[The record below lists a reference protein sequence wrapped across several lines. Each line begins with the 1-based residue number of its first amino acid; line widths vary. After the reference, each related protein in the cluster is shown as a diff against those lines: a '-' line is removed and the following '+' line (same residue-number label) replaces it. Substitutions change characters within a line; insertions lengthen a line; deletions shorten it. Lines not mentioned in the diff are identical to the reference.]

1 VYWPVP
7 LRENRNIDDK
17 HPPSRPGSA
26 LCLLPRGWL
35 AMKVDRAMLSA
46 RGNSQSLDP
55 QGVPSPAS
63 SVTSMERRSP
73 ARKGSRGNRYR
84 MSPAVVGNIVQS
96 CDLLLLLFSGLSA
109 KAMLLLLGL
118 RFSGSLFSSS
128 LFFATLTAS
137 FVSAAFLSR
146 ADTYLLSSLC
156 SLAKQL
162 KLLPMPL
169 LAGAGSMIA
178 CLFFLRDDGSVFRAW
193 PFLWLLSSAVLLA
206 ASRWYLS
213 TLLNRWSRAG
223 RLARRVAVIGAGEFS
238 REFIERLRSE
248 PNLYTVVGLY
258 DDRLSRIPAVQD
270 GVKIRG
276 SVRDLLERSREE
288 QIDQIVIA
296 LPLSAASRISMIL
309 EQVGSAVADLCLT
322 TDFVGFRYRSSQIS
336 SVGSNPV
343 VLIEERPLKDWRAA
357 KKRAFDIIVGS
368 LVLVILSPLL
378 AIIALAIR
386 LDSPGPVL
394 FRQPRL
400 GFNNRLFTCYKFRSM
415 HHGMTDLLGD
425 RQATRGDSRV
435 TRLGK
440 WLRALSLDELPQL
453 LNVLKGNMSLVG
465 PRPHPPNTKADDKL
479 FSDVVA
485 KYAFRHRVKPG
496 ITGWAQVNGWRG
508 ETRTVEQIE
517 NRVACDLAYIEN
529 WSIWFDLR
537 IMMLT
542 ITREIFSRHAF

>member
-1 VYWPVP
+1 
-7 LRENRNIDDK
+7 
-17 HPPSRPGSA
+17 
-26 LCLLPRGWL
+26 
-35 AMKVDRAMLSA
+35 MKVDRAMPSA
-46 RGNSQSLDP
+46 PGKP
-55 QGVPSPAS
+55 QPVEPPASPSPAK

-73 ARKGSRGNRYR
+73 ARKASRGNKYR
-84 MSPAVVGNIVQS
+84 MSPAVIVNIVQV
-96 CDLLLLLFSGLSA
+96 CDLALLLISGLLA
-109 KAMLLLLGL
+109 KAMLPLLGL
-118 RFSGSLFSSS
+118 HPAGSLFV
-128 LFFATLTAS
+128 ATATAS

-146 ADTYLLSSLC
+146 GDTYLLSSLC
-156 SLAKQL
+156 SQSKQL
-162 KLLPMPL
+162 KLFVMPL
-169 LAGAGSMIA
+169 LAGAASMIA
-178 CLFFLRDDGSVFRAW
+178 CLFFLRNDGPVFRAW
-193 PFLWLLSSAVLLA
+193 PLLWLFSSAILLT

-213 TLLNRWSRAG
+213 NLLNGWSRAG
-223 RLARRVAVIGAGEFS
+223 RLARRVAVIGAGDFS

-248 PNLYTVVGLY
+248 PSLYTVVGLY
-258 DDRLSRIPAVQD
+258 DDRLSRIPAVQN
-270 GVKIRG
+270 GVRVRG
-276 SVRDLLERSREE
+276 SVKDLLERSREE

-296 LPLSAASRISMIL
+296 LPLSAVSRISMIL

-357 KKRAFDIIVGS
+357 KKAVFDIVVGS
-368 LVLVILSPLL
+368 LVLLVLSPLL
-378 AIIALAIR
+378 ALIVLAIR

-400 GFNNRLFTCYKFRSM
+400 GFNNRLFTCYKFRTM

-425 RQATRGDSRV
+425 RQATRGDPRV

-453 LNVLKGNMSLVG
+453 LNVLKGDMSLVG

-508 ETRTVEQIE
+508 ETKTVEQIE
-517 NRVACDLAYIEN
+517 NRVACDLAYIQN

-537 IMMLT
+537 IMVLT
-542 ITREIFSRHAF
+542 ITREILSRHAF

>member
-1 VYWPVP
+1 MLPAQGKPKSTDPAP
-7 LRENRNIDDK
+7 L
-17 HPPSRPGSA
+17 
-26 LCLLPRGWL
+26 
-35 AMKVDRAMLSA
+35 
-46 RGNSQSLDP
+46 
-55 QGVPSPAS
+55 PSPAP

-73 ARKGSRGNRYR
+73 ARRASRGDKYR
-84 MSPAVVGNIVQS
+84 MSPAVIVNLVQV
-96 CDLLLLLFSGLSA
+96 CDLLLLLFSGLPA
-109 KAMLLLLGL
+109 RAMFMSLGFYAGGSLLL
-118 RFSGSLFSSS
+118 
-128 LFFATLTAS
+128 ATVAAS

-146 ADTYLLSSLC
+146 ADAYRLSSLC
-156 SLAKQL
+156 SLGKEL
-162 KLLPMPL
+162 KLLPLPL

-178 CLFFLRDDGSVFRAW
+178 CLFFLRDDSPAFRAW
-193 PFLWLLSSAVLLA
+193 PFLWLFSTAILLI

-213 TLLNRWSRAG
+213 RLLNRWSSAG

-238 REFIERLRSE
+238 QKFIERLRSE
-248 PNLYTVVGLY
+248 PSLYTVVGLY

-270 GVKIRG
+270 GVKVRG

-288 QIDQIVIA
+288 QVDQIVIA
-296 LPLSAASRISMIL
+296 LPLSAVSRIATIL

-322 TDFVGFRYRSSQIS
+322 TDFVGFRYQSSQIS

-343 VLIEERPLKDWRAA
+343 VLIEERPLKEWRAA
-357 KKRAFDIIVGS
+357 KKAAFDIVIGS
-368 LVLVILSPLL
+368 LALLILSPLL
-378 AIIALAIR
+378 ALIALAIR

-400 GFNNRLFTCYKFRSM
+400 GFNNRLFTCYKFRTM

-425 RQATRGDSRV
+425 RQATRGDPRV

-537 IMMLT
+537 IMVLT
-542 ITREIFSRHAF
+542 ITREILSRHAF

>member
-1 VYWPVP
+1 MLPAQGKPKSMESAP
-7 LRENRNIDDK
+7 L
-17 HPPSRPGSA
+17 A
-26 LCLLPRGWL
+26 
-35 AMKVDRAMLSA
+35 
-46 RGNSQSLDP
+46 
-55 QGVPSPAS
+55 SPTP

-73 ARKGSRGNRYR
+73 ARRASRGDKYR
-84 MSPAVVGNIVQS
+84 MSPAVIVNIVQV
-96 CDLLLLLFSGLSA
+96 CDLLLLLLSGLPA
-109 KAMLLLLGL
+109 RAMLMSLGFYAGGSLLL
-118 RFSGSLFSSS
+118 
-128 LFFATLTAS
+128 ATVTAS

-146 ADTYLLSSLC
+146 ADAYRLSSLC
-156 SLAKQL
+156 SLGKEL
-162 KLLPMPL
+162 KLLPLPL

-178 CLFFLRDDGSVFRAW
+178 CLFFLRDDSPVFRSW
-193 PFLWLLSSAVLLA
+193 PFLWLFSTTILLI

-213 TLLNRWSRAG
+213 RLLNRWSSAG

-238 REFIERLRSE
+238 QKFIERLRSE
-248 PNLYTVVGLY
+248 PSLYTVVGLY

-270 GVKIRG
+270 GVKVRG

-288 QIDQIVIA
+288 QVDQIVIA
-296 LPLSAASRISMIL
+296 LPLSAMSRISTIL

-322 TDFVGFRYRSSQIS
+322 TDFVGFRYQSSQIS

-343 VLIEERPLKDWRAA
+343 VLIEERPLKEWRAA
-357 KKRAFDIIVGS
+357 KKTAFDIVIGS
-368 LVLVILSPLL
+368 LVLLILSPLL
-378 AIIALAIR
+378 ALIALAIR

-400 GFNNRLFTCYKFRSM
+400 GFNNRLFTCYKFRTM

-425 RQATRGDSRV
+425 RQATRGDPRV

-537 IMMLT
+537 IMVLT
-542 ITREIFSRHAF
+542 ITREILSRHAF

>member
-1 VYWPVP
+1 
-7 LRENRNIDDK
+7 
-17 HPPSRPGSA
+17 
-26 LCLLPRGWL
+26 
-35 AMKVDRAMLSA
+35 
-46 RGNSQSLDP
+46 
-55 QGVPSPAS
+55 
-63 SVTSMERRSP
+63 MERRS
-73 ARKGSRGNRYR
+73 AVRSGSRGDKHRI
-84 MSPAVVGNIVQS
+84 SPAVIVNIVQV
-96 CDLLLLLFSGLSA
+96 CDLLLLLLSGFLA
-109 KAMLLLLGL
+109 RTMLELNGL
-118 RFSGSLFSSS
+118 HSGKPLF
-128 LFFATLTAS
+128 LATLMAS

-146 ADTYLLSSLC
+146 ADAYLLGSLC
-156 SLAKQL
+156 SLSKQL
-162 KLLPMPL
+162 KLLPLPL
-169 LAGAGSMIA
+169 VAGAGSLIA
-178 CLFFLRDDGSVFRAW
+178 CLFFLRDDGPVFRTW
-193 PFLWLLSSAVLLA
+193 PLLWLFSSAVLLI
-206 ASRWYLS
+206 ASRSYVS
-213 TLLNRWSRAG
+213 NLLNRWSLAG

-248 PNLYTVVGLY
+248 PTLYTVVGLY
-258 DDRLSRIPAVQD
+258 DDRLSRIPAVQN
-270 GVKIRG
+270 GVRVRG

-296 LPLSAASRISMIL
+296 LPLSAASRISVIL

-357 KKRAFDIIVGS
+357 RKAAFDLVAGS
-368 LVLVILSPLL
+368 LVLLILSPLL
-378 AIIALAIR
+378 ALVALAIR

-400 GFNNRLFTCYKFRSM
+400 GFNNRLFTCYKFRTM

-425 RQATRGDSRV
+425 RQATRGDPRV

-453 LNVLKGNMSLVG
+453 LNVLKGDMSLVG

-485 KYAFRHRVKPG
+485 RYAFRHRVKPG

-508 ETRTVEQIE
+508 ETKTVEQIE
-517 NRVACDLAYIEN
+517 NRVACDLAYIQN

-537 IMMLT
+537 IMVLT
-542 ITREIFSRHAF
+542 ITREILSRHAF

>member
-1 VYWPVP
+1 
-7 LRENRNIDDK
+7 
-17 HPPSRPGSA
+17 
-26 LCLLPRGWL
+26 
-35 AMKVDRAMLSA
+35 MKVDFARLSA
-46 RGNSQSLDP
+46 RQKAQFIAP
-55 QGVPSPAS
+55 AAVPSPDT
-63 SVTSMERRSP
+63 SVTSMERRSLT
-73 ARKGSRGNRYR
+73 RRGSRGDKYR
-84 MSPAVVGNIVQS
+84 MSPSVIVNIVQAF
-96 CDLLLLLFSGLSA
+96 DLLLLLFSGLPA
-109 KAMLLLLGL
+109 RTFLMPQRGL
-118 RFSGSLFSSS
+118 PSGGSLF
-128 LFFATLTAS
+128 LATVTAS

-146 ADTYLLSSLC
+146 ADAYLLTSLC
-156 SLAKQL
+156 SLGKQL
-162 KLLPMPL
+162 KLLPMAL
-169 LAGAGSMIA
+169 LAGAGSMIV
-178 CLFFLRDDGSVFRAW
+178 CLFFLRDDRPVFREW
-193 PFLWLLSSAVLLA
+193 PFLWLFCSAILLI
-206 ASRWYLS
+206 ASRCYLS
-213 TLLNRWSRAG
+213 HLLNRWSTSG

-270 GVKIRG
+270 GVKVRG

-288 QIDQIVIA
+288 QVDQIVIA
-296 LPLSAASRISMIL
+296 LPLSAMSRISTIL

-336 SVGSNPV
+336 SVGPNPV

-357 KKRAFDIIVGS
+357 KKLAFDIIIGS
-368 LVLVILSPLL
+368 LMLVVLSPLL
-378 AIIALAIR
+378 ALIALAIR

-400 GFNNRLFTCYKFRSM
+400 GFNNRLFTCYKFRTM

-435 TRLGK
+435 TRIGK

-453 LNVLKGNMSLVG
+453 LNVLKGNMSIVG
-465 PRPHPPNTKADDKL
+465 PRPHPPNTKAEDKL

-537 IMMLT
+537 IMVLT
-542 ITREIFSRHAF
+542 ITREILSRHAF

>member
-1 VYWPVP
+1 
-7 LRENRNIDDK
+7 
-17 HPPSRPGSA
+17 
-26 LCLLPRGWL
+26 
-35 AMKVDRAMLSA
+35 MKVNRATLSVQ
-46 RGNSQSLDP
+46 GKPKSIDP
-55 QGVPSPAS
+55 PALPSTAT

-73 ARKGSRGNRYR
+73 VRRASRGDKHR
-84 MSPAVVGNIVQS
+84 MSPAVIVNIVQV
-96 CDLLLLLFSGLSA
+96 CDLVLLLCSGVVA
-109 KAMLLLLGL
+109 GTMLRLLGL
-118 RFSGSLFSSS
+118 PSGRSLF
-128 LFFATLTAS
+128 LAAVTAS
-137 FVSAAFLSR
+137 AVSAAFLSR
-146 ADTYLLSSLC
+146 ADAYLLSSLC
-156 SLAKQL
+156 SLGKQL
-162 KLLPMPL
+162 RLLPLPL

-178 CLFFLRDDGSVFRAW
+178 CLFFLGDDGPVFRTW
-193 PFLWLLSSAVLLA
+193 PFLWLFASFILFM
-206 ASRWYLS
+206 ASRWCLS
-213 TLLNRWSRAG
+213 QLLSRWSRAG

-270 GVKIRG
+270 GVKVRG

-296 LPLSAASRISMIL
+296 LPLSAVSRIAIIL
-309 EQVGSAVADLCLT
+309 QQVGSAVADLCLT

-357 KKRAFDIIVGS
+357 KKAAFDLVVGS
-368 LVLVILSPLL
+368 LVLLILSPLL
-378 AIIALAIR
+378 ALIALAIR
-386 LDSPGPVL
+386 LDSPGPIL

-400 GFNNRLFTCYKFRSM
+400 GFNNRLFTCYKFRTM

-425 RQATRGDSRV
+425 RQATRGDPRV

-508 ETRTVEQIE
+508 ETKTLEQIE

-537 IMMLT
+537 IMVLT
-542 ITREIFSRHAF
+542 ITREILSRHAF